1 MSDRQSFLRS
11 IPKEEIIEILKA
23 HDADCWDEDAQTTAN
38 RPYYCV
44 NDCGRV
50 RAACRW
56 RCDECEP
63 PYKVLFNKCLRELKS
78 NAAADAWIVAR
89 IAAQQDFNSYAD
101 DEDDEDADGV
111 EEFIFKP
118 TGKKYLRNPETN
130 ELYDHGYYMETGD
143 AKFIGI
149 YNPPEAGKPGW
160 I

>member
-50 RAACRW
+50 RAANKW
-56 RCDECEP
+56 RCDECEE
-63 PYKVLFNKCLRELKS
+63 KKDKAEAS
-78 NAAADAWIVAR
+78 E
-89 IAAQQDFNSYAD
+89 D
-101 DEDDEDADGV
+101 DESSDDEDAVGV
-111 EEFIFKP
+111 EEFIFEP
-118 TGKKYLRNPETN
+118 TGKKYLIDPKTN
-130 ELYDHGYYMETGD
+130 ELYHHGYYMETGE
-143 AKFIGI
+143 AKLIGI
-149 YNPPEAGKPGW
+149 YHPPEAGKPGW